1 MIRKPAC
8 CFPIWCL
15 TFFRVHLS
23 PHCSASLCFYLEF
36 TQKKISPKNKQ
47 HHALWSAC
55 TLQLPVCPLPVT
67 PLSETA
73 SKTSCIFSQGA
84 YDAQVKVCVTEKK
97 WTQLVIFFIINLLDC
112 KQVTSRAQNNHFI
125 NGNMTLS
132 HSERNRIVNGR
143 KLFNLHNH
151 I

>member
-1 MIRKPAC
+1 MLFSHLMPHL
-8 CFPIWCL
+8 FPCSSFTSLLCL
-15 TFFRVHLS
+15 FVFLPGVYT
-23 PHCSASLCFYLEF
+23 
-36 TQKKISPKNKQ
+36 KKISPKNKQ

-73 SKTSCIFSQGA
+73 SKASCIFSQGA

-97 WTQLVIFFIINLLDC
+97 WTQLVIFFIVNLLDC
-112 KQVTSRAQNNHFI
+112 KQVTSMAQNNHFI
-125 NGNMTLS
+125 NGNMTLR
-132 HSERNRIVNGR
+132 HSERNIIVNEK

-151 I
+151 T